1 MNSILYANDPSQLP
15 ITDFEAAAYL
25 PYDTDIPGRK
35 TLSFFLNYR
44 YHIFKNNFQFLADAE
59 IPADPV
65 VALKDNAMKI
75 TRNEAIQQVKKMVQL
90 VDDIA
95 ATTIKNTVIGEEIRT
110 DSKLGA
116 KMIMAKYL

>member
-1 MNSILYANDPSQLP
+1 
-15 ITDFEAAAYL
+15 
-25 PYDTDIPGRK
+25 
-35 TLSFFLNYR
+35 
-44 YHIFKNNFQFLADAE
+44 
-59 IPADPV
+59 
-65 VALKDNAMKI
+65 MKI

-116 KMIMAKYL
+116 KMIMAKYDTYIKKKFFVKSNDNLISRNFHEI

>member
-1 MNSILYANDPSQLP
+1 
-15 ITDFEAAAYL
+15 
-25 PYDTDIPGRK
+25 
-35 TLSFFLNYR
+35 
-44 YHIFKNNFQFLADAE
+44 
-59 IPADPV
+59 
-65 VALKDNAMKI
+65 MKI

>member
-1 MNSILYANDPSQLP
+1 
-15 ITDFEAAAYL
+15 
-25 PYDTDIPGRK
+25 
-35 TLSFFLNYR
+35 
-44 YHIFKNNFQFLADAE
+44 
-59 IPADPV
+59 
-65 VALKDNAMKI
+65 MKI

-116 KMIMAKYL
+116 KMIMAKYAYFYDLTSHVC